1 MVKLRNYIG
10 GEFQES
16 VAESVLEVPNPS
28 TLEVLAEVPLS
39 PASEVAMAVAAA
51 KAAFEKW
58 RTVPVME
65 RARVMFRYRDLLEQH
80 KEELAILVTKE
91 NGKNLDDARGEVR
104 RGIEVVEF
112 ACGMPTLMMG
122 QTVPDVSRGID
133 SEWYRYPLGV
143 VGGITPFNFPAMVPM
158 WLYPIAI
165 ASGNTFVLKP
175 SERAPLSA
183 VHQAEL
189 LAEAGLPSGV
199 FNLVHGAKDVV
210 DALLTHPDV
219 RAISFVGSSTVAKY
233 VYETAAANGKRVQA
247 LAGAKN
253 HHIIL
258 RDAPLEKTI
267 EILLASAYG
276 NAGERCLAGS
286 VAVVEEAIADEF
298 VAAFAKAATN
308 LPVGDGMVPGN
319 DLGPVIREAHRQKI
333 LGYIQRGVDEGA
345 ELICDGRTVD
355 PSVGT
360 GYFVGATLFDH
371 VQPEMTIAREE
382 IFGPVL
388 SVVRVKD
395 LDEAIEVSNKS
406 QYGNAAVLYTTSG
419 AAMRKFREQIQA
431 GMLGVNI
438 GVPAPMAFFPFGGWK
453 GSFYGDLHAT
463 GREGVEFYTQKK
475 VVITRWP

>member
-1 MVKLRNYIG
+1 MAKLRNYIDG
-10 GEFQES
+10 KFLDSEA
-16 VAESVLEVPNPS
+16 VSVLEVQNPS
-28 TLEVLAEVPLS
+28 TREVLAEVPLS
-39 PASEVAMAVAAA
+39 LASELAMAVEAA
-51 KAAFEKW
+51 KVAFEKW
-58 RTVPVME
+58 KTVPVME

-80 KEELAILVTKE
+80 KEELAQLVTKE

-122 QTVPDVSRGID
+122 ETVPNVSRGID
-133 SEWYRYPLGV
+133 SEWYSYPLGV

-165 ASGNTFVLKP
+165 ACGNTFILKP
-175 SERAPLSA
+175 SERTPLSA
-183 VHQAEL
+183 IFQAEL
-189 LAEAGLPSGV
+189 LAEAGLPDGV
-199 FNLVHGAKDVV
+199 FNVVHGAKEVV
-210 DALLTHPDV
+210 DAMLTHPDV
-219 RAISFVGSSTVAKY
+219 RAISFVGSSLVAKY

-258 RDAPLEKTI
+258 GDAPLDKTI
-267 EILLASAYG
+267 EILLASAFG

-286 VAVVEEAIADEF
+286 VAVVEESIADEF
-298 VAAFAKAATN
+298 VAEFAKAAAN
-308 LPVGDGMVPGN
+308 LTIGDGMVQGN
-319 DLGPVIREAHRQKI
+319 ELGPVIREEHQQKI
-333 LGYIQRGVDEGA
+333 IGYIERGVEEGA
-345 ELICDGRTVD
+345 ELVRDGRIID
-355 PSVGT
+355 QSVGD
-360 GYFVGATLFDH
+360 GYFLGATLFDH

-388 SVVRVKD
+388 SVIRVKD
-395 LDEAIEVSNKS
+395 LDQAIDVANKS
-406 QYGNAAVLYTTSG
+406 QYGNAAVLYTRSG
-419 AAMRKFREQIQA
+419 AAMRKFRENIQA
-431 GMLGVNI
+431 GMLGINI

-475 VVITRWP
+475 VVITRWY